1 MYYHPSYIED
11 IRMLR
16 KAVPGL
22 ESLRGETVM
31 VTGASGLIGSA
42 IVDFLLQMNLDED
55 ARIRILAAG
64 RDERRLRERFSGHS
78 RRELFPMEFVPFEA
92 AVPLRE
98 EDWPQPLPRYIIHA
112 AGIANPAMYSSHP
125 VDTMMT
131 IICGMRSMLS
141 LAAAGKG
148 SRLLFISS
156 SEVYGKKDTMDPF
169 PEDVFGEV
177 DILDPRS
184 CYPVSK
190 RAAETLCASAGSQY
204 GVDFVILRPGHVYGP
219 AVTAGDNRASS
230 QFPRD
235 AAAGK
240 DIILKSEGKQIRSYC
255 YVLDCVTAALTVL
268 LQGESGTAYNVSN
281 RNSIVTIR
289 EMAEAFAKAAG
300 SRILFELPTQKEK
313 EAFNPMDNS
322 SLDASRLEALGWE
335 GFFDM
340 ETGARRTLACLR
352 PF

>member
-11 IRMLR
+11 LRTLR
-16 KAVPGL
+16 KNVPGL
-22 ESLRGETVM
+22 EMLRGETIL
-31 VTGASGLIGSA
+31 VTGATGLIGSA
-42 IVDFLLQMNLDED
+42 IVDFLTQMNIDED
-55 ARIRILAAG
+55 ACIRILAAG
-64 RDERRLRERFSGHS
+64 RDERRLQKRFSG
-78 RRELFPMEFVPFEA
+78 RICPEFFPFEA
-92 AVPLRE
+92 AALLRE
-98 EDWPQPLPRYIIHA
+98 EEWPQTLPKYIIHA
-112 AGIANPAMYSSHP
+112 AGSANPAMYSSHP

-131 IICGMRSMLS
+131 TICGMRSMLS
-141 LAAAGKG
+141 LAAARKD
-148 SRLLFISS
+148 SRLLFVSS

-177 DILDPRS
+177 NILNPRS

-204 GVDFVILRPGHVYGP
+204 GVDFVILRPGHIYGP
-219 AVTAGDNRASS
+219 TMTAGDNRASS

-235 AAAGK
+235 VAAGK

-268 LQGESGTAYNVSN
+268 LQGGSGTAYNVSN
-281 RNSIVTIR
+281 RNSIATIR

-300 SRILFELPTQKEK
+300 RKIIFEIPTQKEK

-322 SLDASRLEALGWE
+322 SLDARRLETLGWK
-335 GFFDM
+335 GFFDLD
-340 ETGARRTLACLR
+340 TGVRRTLACLK
-352 PF
+352 PS